1 MSQPA
6 KNSKLQKK
14 KESTRLDTLF
24 LNIALREHAPPILG
38 LSPLRSGK
46 ILTMKMAKSFLIK
59 FNNPTAFSTSSTLAL
74 KII

>member
-24 LNIALREHAPPILG
+24 LITALREHAVSKIRPFNPCRDCTHFCLG
-38 LSPLRSGK
+38 RHPMTKTVKDFLVKFGDP
-46 ILTMKMAKSFLIK
+46 KSFSH
-59 FNNPTAFSTSSTLAL
+59 P
-74 KII
+74 

>member
-24 LNIALREHAPPILG
+24 LNIALRKHAVSTFRQFRGCPHFG
-38 LSPLRSGK
+38 LERYSR
-46 ILTMKMAKSFLIK
+46 
-59 FNNPTAFSTSSTLAL
+59 
-74 KII
+74 

>member
-24 LNIALREHAPPILG
+24 LITALREHAVSTFRQFRGCPHFG
-38 LSPLRSGK
+38 LERYSR
-46 ILTMKMAKSFLIK
+46 
-59 FNNPTAFSTSSTLAL
+59 
-74 KII
+74 